1 MELTEKQAEDL
12 KTYLLITE
20 HYRKEEYKACKD
32 LAEEKNEDG
41 TAKYPLMAKN
51 AEFWKEQNEAMEEI
65 LKTLS

>member
-12 KTYLLITE
+12 ETYLLITE

-32 LAEEKNEDG
+32 LAAEKNEDG

-51 AEFWKEQNEAMEEI
+51 AEFWEKQNEAMEEI
-65 LKTLS
+65 LKALS

>member
-1 MELTEKQAEDL
+1 MELTEKQAKDL
-12 KTYLLITE
+12 KTYLLITQY
-20 HYRKEEYKACKD
+20 HRKEVYKTCKD